1 MSTTNDERLAHF
13 LPLLEAAQGLDLTDA
28 SVAKAELERRYPSGG
43 AAADALRALLLGWL
57 EGGSICE
64 RGELPMRWGRVSKA
78 TPESLDFTIDI
89 VQMNGAGP
97 RHRHPQGE
105 VNFCIATEGAPTFD
119 GQAPGWVVFPPDSIH
134 VPTVAGGMMLI
145 VYLLP
150 QGAMELLGA

>member
-1 MSTTNDERLAHF
+1 MSTTNNDRLTHF
-13 LPLLEAAQGLDLTDA
+13 LPLLEAASGLDLTDA
-28 SVAKAELERRYPSGG
+28 AAAKAELEARYPSGG
-43 AAADALRALLLGWL
+43 PEAKALGAQLLAWLADGA
-57 EGGSICE
+57 ICE

-105 VNFCIATEGAPTFD
+105 VNFCIATEGSPTFD
-119 GQAPGWVVFPPDSIH
+119 GQAPGWVVFPPDSVH
-134 VPTVAGGMMLI
+134 VPTVQGGMMLI